1 MIFLWDP
8 ENGNNNIFDYMEMTD
23 GYAKCGA
30 SLAMGLYS
38 SGIKDESDPCKALL
52 EE

>member
-23 GYAKCGA
+23 GYAKV
-30 SLAMGLYS
+30 SLIINIVWSISCY
-38 SGIKDESDPCKALL
+38 GII
-52 EE
+52 